1 MKIAIFG
8 KSFDENSLP
17 YVQNLFEILNG
28 HGAKLVVYGNFLP
41 YLKERI
47 KLPDNI
53 ELFND
58 SVALI
63 QSKPDFMFSLGGDGT
78 ILSAVTFI
86 RNSGIPV
93 LGINTGRLGFLSN
106 VSKEDLKEAIAAI
119 WTGNFNIDKR
129 NLLKIKTEAGLFGEL
144 NFALNE
150 MTVHKKD
157 SSSMITIHA
166 YANNEYL
173 NSYWADGLIVSTP
186 TGSTAYSLSCGG
198 PIIAP
203 NSQNIIITPI
213 APHNLNVRPIVLSDD
228 TPLKLVLEGRSNEFL
243 ISADSRSET
252 IDAQSEI
259 IVKKCDFQ
267 INMVELEN
275 RTFFRTIRHKLMW
288 GIDQRN

>member
-8 KSFDENSLP
+8 KSFDNNSTP
-17 YVQNLFEILNG
+17 YVQDLFEILKG
-28 HGAKLVVYGNFLP
+28 HGAELVVYGNFLP
-41 YLKERI
+41 YLQERI
-47 KLPDNI
+47 KLPNNI
-53 ELFND
+53 VIFND
-58 SVALI
+58 SVGLI
-63 QSKPDFMFSLGGDGT
+63 QSKPDFLFSLGGDGT

-106 VSKEDLKEAIAAI
+106 VSKEDLKEAIAAL

-129 NLLKIKTEAGLFGEL
+129 NLLKIKTESGLFGDL

-203 NSQNIIITPI
+203 NSKNIIITPI

-252 IDAQSEI
+252 IDSKSEI